1 MGITY
6 KDSGVDI
13 EKGDRF
19 VDLIRKKLRSDER
32 QNIGGFGGMFDLGPL
47 DVRHPVLVASTDG
60 VGTKLVV
67 AKQAGDYSTIG
78 IDLVAMCV
86 NDLVCTG
93 ARPLFFLDYL
103 ATSNLDLEE
112 AVQVIDG
119 ILEGCRRAG
128 CSLLGG
134 ETAEMPGVY
143 KRGDYELAGFSCGI
157 VEKEKIVD
165 TGRIEEGNLLIG
177 IRSSGIHS
185 NGFSLARKA
194 LFEKGGFDLHYDHS
208 SLGRSIAQELLVP
221 TRIYVRTVLET
232 LSRVNV
238 RGIAHIT
245 GGGLEG
251 NVQRLLPEGLGL
263 EIRWES
269 LAPHPVFMI
278 IKEAGEIDEEEMR
291 RTFNLGVGLVFV
303 VDKKV
308 RSETVEI
315 LKSLGE
321 EPAFLGTVVRAGGHG

>member
-6 KDSGVDI
+6 RDSGVDI

-19 VDLIRKKLRSDER
+19 VDLIKKKLRSDER
-32 QNIGGFGGMFDLGPL
+32 QNIGGFGGMFDLGPF

-112 AVQVIDG
+112 AGQVMDG

-134 ETAEMPGVY
+134 ETAEMPSVY

-157 VEKEKIVD
+157 VEKERIID
-165 TGRIEEGNLLIG
+165 PGRIEEGNLLIG

-194 LFEKGGFDLHYDHS
+194 LFEKGGFDMHYDHPA
-208 SLGRSIAQELLVP
+208 LGRSIAQELLMP
-221 TRIYVRTVLET
+221 TRIYVKTVLEM
-232 LSRVNV
+232 LSRVNI

-263 EIRWES
+263 EILWDS
-269 LAPHPVFMI
+269 LAPHPMFMI
-278 IKEAGEIDEEEMR
+278 IKEAGGIEEEEMR

-303 VDKKV
+303 VDNKV
-308 RSETVEI
+308 RSEIVEI

-321 EPAFLGTVVRAGGHG
+321 EPVFLGTVVKASGHG

>member
-6 KDSGVDI
+6 RDSGVDI

-112 AVQVIDG
+112 AGQVIDG

-194 LFEKGGFDLHYDHS
+194 LFEKGGFDLHYDHPT
-208 SLGRSIAQELLVP
+208 LGRSIAQELLVP

-232 LSRVNV
+232 LSMVNV

-278 IKEAGEIDEEEMR
+278 IKEAGGIDEEEMR

-308 RSETVEI
+308 RSEPVEI

-321 EPAFLGTVVRAGGHG
+321 EPAFLGTVVHAGGHG

>member
-1 MGITY
+1 M
-6 KDSGVDI
+6 
-13 EKGDRF
+13 
-19 VDLIRKKLRSDER
+19 
-32 QNIGGFGGMFDLGPL
+32 
-47 DVRHPVLVASTDG
+47 
-60 VGTKLVV
+60 
-67 AKQAGDYSTIG
+67 
-78 IDLVAMCV
+78 
-86 NDLVCTG
+86 
-93 ARPLFFLDYL
+93 
-103 ATSNLDLEE
+103 
-112 AVQVIDG
+112 
-119 ILEGCRRAG
+119 
-128 CSLLGG
+128 
-134 ETAEMPGVY
+134 Y

-194 LFEKGGFDLHYDHS
+194 LFEKGGFDLHYDHP

-321 EPAFLGTVVRAGGHG
+321 KPAFLGTVVHAGGHG